1 MAVAGLE
8 VYNANGTIKNTIT
21 DSMGRILGT
30 RDISG
35 EGTMDWPYPNVTGKR
50 VVAVCSNRS
59 QGDGYFSYAYAYI
72 HESGLLNGKIS
83 YSIGLDRLPM
93 TLIFMVY

>member
-8 VYNANGTIKNTIT
+8 VFNADGTVANTIT
-21 DSMGRILGT
+21 DSMGRVLGT
-30 RDISG
+30 MDISG
-35 EGTMDWPYPNVTGKR
+35 EGEMDWPYPNVPGKR
-50 VVAVCSNRS
+50 TISVCSNRT
-59 QGDGYFSYAYAYI
+59 QGEGYFSFAYAYI